1 MQFCLFWYPINQL
14 ICRNVFRLNDC
25 WFFNSLLSQIY
36 FWGAPTVHSCALFQ
50 GYNNS
55 MKILYYIFRRLLLVL
70 IKIKASIFPYLFFNI
85 LKMRSFSNYTP
96 SDPHDWTWTFC
107 EKACFS
113 INLTSHSLQF
123 FSDGFISKLKFDS
136 IPPGYGDPMLP
147 SFHLSNTDSN
157 VKFIFASL
165 QLFSIYSNVKL
176 RPPPRPT
183 VGLRYDRDQRICSSS
198 IRFFFRP
205 GAQTLLFWKPCIP
218 YM

>member
-1 MQFCLFWYPINQL
+1 
-14 ICRNVFRLNDC
+14 
-25 WFFNSLLSQIY
+25 
-36 FWGAPTVHSCALFQ
+36 
-50 GYNNS
+50 

-165 QLFSIYSNVKL
+165 QLFSIHSNVKL
-176 RPPPRPT
+176 RPPPPPHCRIKIWQRSA
-183 VGLRYDRDQRICSSS
+183 GL
-198 IRFFFRP
+198 
-205 GAQTLLFWKPCIP
+205 
-218 YM
+218 